1 MARNTVL
8 LKFIQSVCHTTLIT
22 IIALTFQG
30 QSEGCCSII
39 NTKYR
44 WCTMDVICQV
54 MFQTQTLQGVPK
66 KSLSESSVI
75 LRKTMSPQPSFSKSP
90 DLRRIVQKPGWGD
103 MALLK
108 TTEHSKRDFFRP
120 PCIWFSKWAAETHR
134 CQLLGKHM
142 CQSYIWSSWTKRLVR
157 LHTWWSHNLAPRYK
171 DNSQCPK
178 NTQLATNQIFAHAQK
193 DDRSPPVL
201 SLRWWSV
208 QLSIWK
214 PWLLWGANK
223 ATVTARNHSGATEHV
238 PGTWRQM

>member
-1 MARNTVL
+1 
-8 LKFIQSVCHTTLIT
+8 
-22 IIALTFQG
+22 
-30 QSEGCCSII
+30 
-39 NTKYR
+39 
-44 WCTMDVICQV
+44 
-54 MFQTQTLQGVPK
+54 
-66 KSLSESSVI
+66 
-75 LRKTMSPQPSFSKSP
+75 MSQKSP
-90 DLRRIVQKPGWGD
+90 FLNLQSFWGRLCRLNLVSQNRRIWGE
-103 MALLK
+103 LFRNQVEG
-108 TTEHSKRDFFRP
+108 TWPSSKRLNIQKGTFFRP
-120 PCIWFSKWAAETHR
+120 PCIWFSKWAAEAHR

-238 PGTWRQM
+238 LGTSRQMLWSIII